1 MDQDMLKQLVDAI
14 RQIVDLLYQ
23 ENIEAGYKVLSIVL
37 PYLERMI
44 VETDN
49 TEFQNELKEKLEEAL
64 HAMEDGD
71 NILLADIMQYEV
83 LEMIES
89 YIEG

>member
-23 ENIEAGYKVLSIVL
+23 ENIEAGYKALYIVL

-83 LEMIES
+83 LEIIES